1 MWQLSSSVPGPP
13 CLLASPPV
21 TLGIVLIMP
30 PPRRGRC
37 CHHGPPLT
45 ELSAHLLGLHTCTPL
60 FWACWVP
67 GLCQKCVLLFK
78 PPSGACCTCPSPPV
92 PSAGLLLACLPA
104 ASKLGCS
111 ASSVPEKKKKKQQQQ
126 PRLLH
131 SSPHIVLLSSF
142 SAAERNKK
150 CKRAGRSQLKTVLAD
165 GATSTL
171 CWQ

>member
-30 PPRRGRC
+30 PPCRGRC

-111 ASSVPEKKKKKQQQQ
+111 ASSVPEKKKKNSSNSHGCCI
-126 PRLLH
+126 PLLT
-131 SSPHIVLLSSF
+131 LSS
-142 SAAERNKK
+142 SLP
-150 CKRAGRSQLKTVLAD
+150 SQLQSTIKSVKDQAD
-165 GATSTL
+165 PNSRRY
-171 CWQ
+171 